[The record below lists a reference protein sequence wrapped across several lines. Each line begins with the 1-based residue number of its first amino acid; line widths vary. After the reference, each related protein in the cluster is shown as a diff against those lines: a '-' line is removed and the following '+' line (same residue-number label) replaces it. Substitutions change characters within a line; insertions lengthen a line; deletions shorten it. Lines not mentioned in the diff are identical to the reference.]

1 MIKIR
6 KAGERGHTQLG
17 WLDSRHSFSFGDYY
31 DPANMGF
38 SVLRVINDDE
48 VAPARGFGTH
58 PHRDMEILTYVTHGA
73 VEHRDS
79 IGTHGVIPA
88 GEVQIMSAGTGIQHS
103 EMNPSPS
110 EPLRL
115 LQIWILPKSQGLK
128 PRYEQR
134 SLPPADREGFA
145 LIASP
150 DGRDGSLVIHQ
161 DVIINAATLKEG
173 ATVTRPLPPSRKAY
187 VQTVRGAVTLNGER
201 MSPGDGAQIAGEKQ
215 LEFTGTGTDAELL
228 LFELP

>member
-6 KAGERGHTQLG
+6 KAGERGHTQIG

-31 DPANMGF
+31 DPKQMGF
-38 SVLRVINDDE
+38 SVLRVINDDV

-58 PHRDMEILTYVTHGA
+58 PHRDMEILTYVTQGA

-115 LQIWILPKSQGLK
+115 LQIWMLPDAPGIK

-134 SLPPADREGFA
+134 PLPRPDHEGFA
-145 LIASP
+145 LVASP
-150 DGRDGSLVIHQ
+150 DGRDGSLTIHQ
-161 DVIINAATLKEG
+161 DVVIDAAFLPKD
-173 ATVTRPLPPSRKAY
+173 ASVTRSLPPSRKAY
-187 VQTVRGAVTLNGER
+187 VQMVRGGVTLNGVALG
-201 MSPGDGAQIAGEKQ
+201 PGDGAQIADESQ
-215 LEFTGTGTDAELL
+215 LAFSATDDAELL
-228 LFELP
+228 LFDLP

>member
-6 KAGERGHTQLG
+6 KAAERGHTQIG

-31 DPANMGF
+31 DPKQMGF
-38 SVLRVINDDE
+38 SVLRVINDDV

-58 PHRDMEILTYVTHGA
+58 PHRDMEILTYVTQGA

-115 LQIWILPKSQGLK
+115 LQIWMLPDAPGIK

-134 SLPPADREGFA
+134 QLPRPDHEGFA
-145 LIASP
+145 LVASP
-150 DGRDGSLVIHQ
+150 DGRDGSLTIHQ
-161 DVIINAATLKEG
+161 DVAIDAAFLPRD
-173 ATVTRPLPPSRKAY
+173 AAVSRALPPSRKAY
-187 VQTVRGAVTLNGER
+187 VQMVRGAVTLNGIPLG
-201 MSPGDGAQIAGEKQ
+201 PGDGAQIADESQ
-215 LEFTGTGTDAELL
+215 LAFSATDDAELL
-228 LFELP
+228 LFDLP

>member
-6 KAGERGHTQLG
+6 KAGERGHTQLN

-110 EPLRL
+110 EALRL
-115 LQIWILPKSQGLK
+115 LQIWILPRSQGLK

-134 SLPPADREGFA
+134 PLPPADHEGFA

-150 DGRDGSLVIHQ
+150 DGRDGSLTIHQ
-161 DVIINAATLKEG
+161 DVVIDALTLKEA
-173 ATVTRPLPPSRKAY
+173 ATVTRLLPPSRKAY
-187 VQTVRGAVTLNGER
+187 VQAVRGVVTLNGVP
-201 MSPGDGAQIAGEKQ
+201 MGPGDGAQVTGEKQ
-215 LEFTGTGTDAELL
+215 LEFTTTGAELL
-228 LFELP
+228 LFDLP

>member
-6 KAGERGHTQLG
+6 KAAERGHTQIG

-31 DPANMGF
+31 DPKQMGF
-38 SVLRVINDDE
+38 SVLRVINDDV

-58 PHRDMEILTYVTHGA
+58 P
-73 VEHRDS
+73 HRDS

-115 LQIWILPKSQGLK
+115 LQIWMLP
-128 PRYEQR
+128 
-134 SLPPADREGFA
+134 D
-145 LIASP
+145 SP
-150 DGRDGSLVIHQ
+150 
-161 DVIINAATLKEG
+161 
-173 ATVTRPLPPSRKAY
+173 
-187 VQTVRGAVTLNGER
+187 
-201 MSPGDGAQIAGEKQ
+201 
-215 LEFTGTGTDAELL
+215 
-228 LFELP
+228 

>member
-6 KAGERGHTQLG
+6 KAGERGHTQFN

-31 DPANMGF
+31 DPSHMGF

-48 VAPARGFGTH
+48 VAPTRGFGTH
-58 PHRDMEILTYVTHGA
+58 PHRDMEILTYVTRGT

-79 IGTHGVIPA
+79 IGTHGLIPA

-115 LQIWILPKSQGLK
+115 LQIWVLPDKQGLK

-134 SLPPADREGFA
+134 SLPRADNNGFA
-145 LIASP
+145 IVASP
-150 DGRDGSLVIHQ
+150 DGREGSLTIHQ
-161 DVIINAATLKEG
+161 DIVIDAAILKKAAT
-173 ATVTRPLPPSRKAY
+173 VSRMLPTSRKAY
-187 VQTVRGAVTLNGER
+187 VQIIRGAVNLNDLP
-201 MSPGDGAQIAGEKQ
+201 MSPGDGAQITGEKQ
-215 LEFTGTGTDAELL
+215 LLFTADEDAKLL
-228 LFELP
+228 LFDLP

>member
-1 MIKIR
+1 MITIR
-6 KAGERGHTQLG
+6 KAGQRGHTHFG

-31 DPANMGF
+31 DPAHMGF

-48 VAPARGFGTH
+48 VAPASGFGIH
-58 PHRDMEILTYVTHGA
+58 PHRDMEILTYVTQGA

-110 EPLRL
+110 QPLRL
-115 LQIWILPKSQGLK
+115 LQIWILPNVQGLR

-134 SLPPADREGFA
+134 PLPRADHVGFV
-145 LIASP
+145 LVASP
-150 DGRDGSLVIHQ
+150 DGHDGSLTIHQ
-161 DVIINAATLKEG
+161 DATIGAVLLKKAASVSRAL
-173 ATVTRPLPPSRKAY
+173 APSRKAY
-187 VQTVRGAVTLNGER
+187 VQMVRGGLILNGHP
-201 MSPGDGAQIAGEKQ
+201 MGPGDGAEITSEEKIT
-215 LEFTGTGTDAELL
+215 FDATDDAELL
-228 LFELP
+228 LFDLP

>member
-6 KAGERGHTQLG
+6 KAGERGHTQFG

-48 VAPARGFGTH
+48 VAPATGFGTH

-110 EPLRL
+110 VPLRL
-115 LQIWILPKSQGLK
+115 LQIWILPKAQGLK

-134 SLPPADREGFA
+134 LLPQSDREGFA
-145 LIASP
+145 LVASP
-150 DGRDGSLVIHQ
+150 DGRDGSLTIHQ
-161 DVIINAATLKEG
+161 DVVIDAATLKKA

-187 VQTVRGAVTLNGER
+187 VQMVRGGVTLNGLL
-201 MSPGDGAQIAGEKQ
+201 MGSGDGAQINGEKQ
-215 LEFTGTGTDAELL
+215 LEFTAIDDAELL
-228 LFELP
+228 LFDLP

>member
-38 SVLRVINDDE
+38 SVLRVINDDQ

-103 EMNPSPS
+103 EMNPSS
-110 EPLRL
+110 TEPLRL
-115 LQIWILPKSQGLK
+115 LQIWILPRSQGLK

-134 SLPPADREGFA
+134 PLPPADHEGFA

-150 DGRDGSLVIHQ
+150 DGSDGSLTIHQ
-161 DVIINAATLKEG
+161 DVLINAATLRE
-173 ATVTRPLPPSRKAY
+173 ATTVTRALLPSRKAY
-187 VQTVRGAVTLNGER
+187 VQTVRGAVSLNGVA
-201 MSPGDGAQIAGEKQ
+201 MAPGDGAQITGEKQ
-215 LEFTGTGTDAELL
+215 LAVTATDDTELL
-228 LFELP
+228 LFDLP